1 MKAEDFSSQFA
12 AVRPWLL
19 PAQHDRGT
27 ATVASMKCGLDTSKK
42 SSRLRKR
49 RKRGWVGEE
58 NKNSSRERKQ
68 WLCSV
73 CVSVWGREREREAIV
88 AVSEEGMEGGRKE
101 RAEEKLVSET
111 YHPLLQLLPLPH
123 WLKAC
128 RFL

>member
-1 MKAEDFSSQFA
+1 
-12 AVRPWLL
+12 
-19 PAQHDRGT
+19 
-27 ATVASMKCGLDTSKK
+27 
-42 SSRLRKR
+42 
-49 RKRGWVGEE
+49 VG
-58 NKNSSRERKQ
+58 K
-68 WLCSV
+68 
-73 CVSVWGREREREAIV
+73 REREREAIV

>member
-1 MKAEDFSSQFA
+1 
-12 AVRPWLL
+12 
-19 PAQHDRGT
+19 
-27 ATVASMKCGLDTSKK
+27 MKCGLDTSKK